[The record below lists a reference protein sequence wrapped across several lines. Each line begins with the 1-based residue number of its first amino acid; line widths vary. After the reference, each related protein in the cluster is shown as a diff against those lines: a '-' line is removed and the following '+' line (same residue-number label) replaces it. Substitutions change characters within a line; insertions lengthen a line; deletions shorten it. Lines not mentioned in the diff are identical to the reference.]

1 MKKILKI
8 LGITLGIILLF
19 LVLAPLLFKG
29 TLEDLLK
36 KNINENLN
44 AKVSW
49 EELDL
54 SLFSSF
60 PDAAVVVKNFSV
72 VNNAPFQ
79 GDTLASGAR
88 LKIDMGITQLFKS
101 NDEPIKVD
109 GLQLDEALINIKVD
123 SLGRANYDI
132 AIKKDE
138 VTASNPSEESNSG
151 FSFDLKH
158 YEINESRI
166 NYLDQ
171 SSQTFLVLSDVNH
184 EGNGDFALDVSELK
198 TKTDAVVS
206 FRIEDV
212 QYFKENTLSLDADFE
227 LDLKNKKYTFL
238 ENEAKINELP
248 LTFNGFVEVNENDS
262 ELDLTFKTPS
272 SDFRNFLAVIPKT
285 YVKNL
290 DGVTTTGNFSVNGML
305 KGKVNETYIPKMD
318 IKVNSNNASFKYPDL
333 PKAVHNISIGA
344 QLLNE
349 TGLVKDTYLNIGG
362 LTFKIDNETF
372 SANGSIRNLIENA
385 VVHMALRGTLDLA
398 KIEQVLP
405 LELEQELSGIF
416 KANVTTQFDMRSVET
431 EQYQNIITMGT
442 ASLTNF
448 TYKDEAFKDEI
459 NISEADVKMSPGNIT
474 LNKLNATTGQ
484 TDISARGNIQNLIP
498 WVMAKQDLKGR
509 FNVSSNTFN
518 VNDFMTSEDPASLQS
533 KGSGGGNASG
543 QISEEGVKIPH
554 FLDATL
560 DFSAQKVIY
569 DNVELQ
575 NTKGTVKI
583 ADETATL
590 ENVTSK
596 AFGGDVAFSG
606 NVNTKQTTPTFNMN
620 LDLQKI
626 DIDQSFGKLSLLK
639 YIAPIAQA
647 LDGDLN
653 TTLNVTGQLNND
665 LTPDLKTIV
674 GSALAQV
681 LTAEV
686 NAENTP
692 LLSKLGEQVKF
703 LNINK
708 LSLQNISTALDFNNG
723 KIVVKPFD
731 FEVEGVKINAGGS
744 HGLDKSIDYNLT
756 MDVPAKYL
764 GGEVNKLLAK
774 LDPQEANKMTV
785 ALPVALT
792 GSMSNPKVNLNTQS
806 AVKSITQKLIEKQK
820 NDLEAKG
827 LDILTGL
834 IGGNKT
840 SKEGSDGKN
849 NAGTTGNEKT
859 GTTTEEE
866 ATKVVED
873 IFGGIFGKKKK
884 KKDSTGN

>member
-8 LGITLGIILLF
+8 LGIILGIVILF
-19 LVLAPLLFKG
+19 LVLTPLLFKG

-44 AKVSW
+44 ATVTW
-49 EELDL
+49 EALDL

-60 PDAAVVVKNFSV
+60 PDAAIVVKNFSV
-72 VNNAPFQ
+72 VNNAPFE

-101 NDEPIKVD
+101 GDEPIKVEA
-109 GLQLDEALINIKVD
+109 LELDEALINIKVD

-132 AIKKDE
+132 AIKKEDVE
-138 VTASNPSEESNSG
+138 ATNTSEESDSG
-151 FSFDLKH
+151 FSFDLNH

-166 NYLDQ
+166 NYLDE
-171 SSQTFLVLSDVNH
+171 SSQTFLVLTDVNH
-184 EGNGDFALDVSELK
+184 EGNGDFSLDVSELV

-206 FRIEDV
+206 FRIDAVE
-212 QYFKENTLSLDADFE
+212 YLKENTISLDANFE
-227 LDLKNKKYTFL
+227 LDLKNQKYTFL

-248 LTFNGFVEVNENDS
+248 LTFNGFVQVNENDS

-272 SDFRNFLAVIPKT
+272 SDFKNFLAVIPKT

-290 DGVTTTGNFSVNGML
+290 DGVTTTGNFSVDGML
-305 KGKVNETYIPKMD
+305 KGKINDTYIPKMD

-333 PKAVHNISIGA
+333 PKAVQNISIDA
-344 QLLNE
+344 RLVNE

-372 SANGSIRNLIENA
+372 TANGSIRNLVENPL
-385 VVHMALRGTLDLA
+385 VNMALRGTLDLA

-405 LELEQELSGIF
+405 IELDQNLSGIF
-416 KANVTTQFDMRSVET
+416 KADVSTQFDMRSIET
-431 EQYQNIITMGT
+431 EQYQNIKTTGT
-442 ASLTNF
+442 ASLTDF
-448 TYKDEAFKDEI
+448 TYSDEAFKDEI
-459 NISEADVKMSPGNIT
+459 NISEAAIKMSPGNIS

-484 TDISARGNIQNLIP
+484 TDISATGNIQNLIP

-518 VNDFMTSEDPASLQS
+518 VNDFMTSEDPASPQ
-533 KGSGGGNASG
+533 GGGGSA
-543 QISEEGVKIPH
+543 QALDEGVKIPD
-554 FLDATL
+554 FLDATI
-560 DFSAQKVIY
+560 DFSAKKVIY

-575 NTKGTVKI
+575 DTKGTVKI

-596 AFGGDVAFSG
+596 AFGGDIAFSG
-606 NVNTKQTTPTFNMN
+606 NVNTKQKTPTFNMN
-620 LDLQKI
+620 LDLQKV
-626 DIDQSFGKLSLLK
+626 DIDESFGKLSLLK

-653 TTLNVTGQLNND
+653 TTLNLAGQLNSD
-665 LTPDLKTIV
+665 LTPNLKTIV
-674 GSALAQV
+674 GSALAQI

-686 NAENTP
+686 NTENSP
-692 LLSKLGEQVKF
+692 LLSKLGEQAKF
-703 LNINK
+703 LNLDK

-723 KIVVKPFD
+723 KIIVKPFD
-731 FEVEGVKINAGGS
+731 FEVEGVKITAGGS

-774 LDPQEANKMTV
+774 LDPQDANKMTV
-785 ALPVALT
+785 TLPVGLK
-792 GSMSNPKVNLNTQS
+792 GSMSNPKVNLDTKS
-806 AVKSITQKLIEKQK
+806 AVTALTRKLIEKQK
-820 NDLEAKG
+820 GDLQEKG
-827 LDILTGL
+827 LDILGGL
-834 IGGNKT
+834 LGGDKT
-840 SKEGSDGKN
+840 SKEGTDNAKNTGK
-849 NAGTTGNEKT
+849 TGIEKT
-859 GTTTEEE
+859 GTTKEEE
-866 ATKVVED
+866 TTKVVKD
-873 IFGGIFGKKKK
+873 ILGGLFGNKKK